1 MIKLYVVGFRP
12 GNREGMT
19 IGAEQILK
27 ETELVVGYDTYA
39 AILKTTFPEKEYITT
54 GMRDEMKRV
63 QMALSHAAEGK
74 KVTVV
79 CSGDG
84 SVYGMASLLFEM
96 AERDGYL
103 DRIEIIPVPGVTAAL
118 SGGALLGAP
127 LSDDFLTVSLSDHL
141 TPKDVIIQRLTAAAA
156 SDLCTV
162 IYNPKSKTR
171 PSVLWEAC
179 ELFLQ
184 YRMPETV
191 CGFCDRIG
199 REEEMSQVLPLSEL
213 CEVSKTDRIGMQSI
227 VFIGNSKTRNIG
239 GKMVTLRGYTEKYV

>member
-1 MIKLYVVGFRP
+1 MIRLYVVGFGP

-19 IGAEQILK
+19 INAEQILR
-27 ETELVVGYDTYA
+27 ETEIIVGYDTYA
-39 AILKTTFPEKEYITT
+39 AILKTTFPDKEYITT
-54 GMRDEMKRV
+54 GMRSEMKRV
-63 QMALSHAAEGK
+63 KLALSHAAEGR
-74 KVTVV
+74 KVAVV

-96 AERDGYL
+96 AEREEYL
-103 DRIEIIPVPGVTAAL
+103 DRVEIIPVPGVTAAL

-127 LSDDFLTVSLSDHL
+127 LSDDYLTVSLSDHL
-141 TPKDVIIQRLTAAAA
+141 TPKEVILQRLTAAAA

-162 IYNPKSKTR
+162 IYNPKCKAR
-171 PSVLWEAC
+171 PLALREAC

-199 REEEMSQVLPLSEL
+199 REEEKSLVLSLSEL
-213 CEVSKTDRIGMQSI
+213 CEISKTDRIGMQSI

-239 GKMVTLRGYTEKYV
+239 GKMVTLRGYTDKYV